1 MSLSE
6 ESTICAIA
14 TAPGRGGVGIIRISG
29 PKVTAIATQ
38 ILGFEPTTRLAHT
51 SSFLDLD
58 GSIIDTGI
66 AILFKGPN
74 SYTGED
80 VLELQGHGSAPLL
93 GEILGRVLSL
103 GAQMAQPGEFTERS
117 FLNGKMDLAQAE
129 AVADLIEAST
139 VQQAK
144 SASRTLHGAFSARI
158 KKLQEKLTETR
169 VHIEATIDF
178 ADEDLDSASEKTI
191 INLLNQCLEELASI
205 FKEAQQGA
213 LIKDGLQIVIA
224 GYPNSGKSTLL
235 NTLAG
240 IESAIVTE
248 IPGTTRD
255 VLNVDISIE
264 GIPINLSD
272 TAGFRETEDL
282 VEQEGVKR
290 AQHAVEAADHILFV
304 VDATTLQKDF
314 NNLEGM
320 LDNFI
325 SKFSLKLDFKNKF
338 TIINNKL
345 DKIENSNFCSSVL
358 PVWNTSVP
366 IIGVS
371 AAKRKG
377 IELIRS
383 HLAEVSG
390 YIPSSTGNFSARTRH
405 INALKIA
412 NSHLDNAKNQ
422 SNIEN
427 SSELMAEEL
436 RLTQRALGTIT
447 GQFSSDDLLGEIFA
461 SFCIGK

>member
-14 TAPGRGGVGIIRISG
+14 TAPGRGGVGILRISG

-103 GAQMAQPGEFTERS
+103 GAQMAKPGEFTERS

-144 SASRTLHGAFSARI
+144 SASRTLHGAFSTRI

-213 LIKDGLQIVIA
+213 LIKDC
-224 GYPNSGKSTLL
+224 LL
-235 NTLAG
+235 YT
-240 IESAIVTE
+240 S
-248 IPGTTRD
+248 PSPRD
-255 VLNVDISIE
+255 VEES
-264 GIPINLSD
+264 
-272 TAGFRETEDL
+272 R
-282 VEQEGVKR
+282 
-290 AQHAVEAADHILFV
+290 
-304 VDATTLQKDF
+304 
-314 NNLEGM
+314 M
-320 LDNFI
+320 
-325 SKFSLKLDFKNKF
+325 
-338 TIINNKL
+338 
-345 DKIENSNFCSSVL
+345 
-358 PVWNTSVP
+358 
-366 IIGVS
+366 
-371 AAKRKG
+371 
-377 IELIRS
+377 
-383 HLAEVSG
+383 
-390 YIPSSTGNFSARTRH
+390 PSSA
-405 INALKIA
+405 
-412 NSHLDNAKNQ
+412 
-422 SNIEN
+422 
-427 SSELMAEEL
+427 
-436 RLTQRALGTIT
+436 
-447 GQFSSDDLLGEIFA
+447 
-461 SFCIGK
+461 

>member
-29 PKVTAIATQ
+29 PKVTTIAKQ
-38 ILGFEPTTRLAHT
+38 ILGFEPTNRLAHT

-178 ADEDLDSASEKTI
+178 ADEDLDSASDKTI

-235 NTLAG
+235 NALAG
-240 IESAIVTE
+240 VESAIVTE

-272 TAGFRETEDL
+272 TAGFE
-282 VEQEGVKR
+282 K
-290 AQHAVEAADHILFV
+290 
-304 VDATTLQKDF
+304 
-314 NNLEGM
+314 
-320 LDNFI
+320 
-325 SKFSLKLDFKNKF
+325 
-338 TIINNKL
+338 
-345 DKIENSNFCSSVL
+345 
-358 PVWNTSVP
+358 P
-366 IIGVS
+366 
-371 AAKRKG
+371 
-377 IELIRS
+377 
-383 HLAEVSG
+383 
-390 YIPSSTGNFSARTRH
+390 RT
-405 INALKIA
+405 
-412 NSHLDNAKNQ
+412 
-422 SNIEN
+422 
-427 SSELMAEEL
+427 
-436 RLTQRALGTIT
+436 
-447 GQFSSDDLLGEIFA
+447 
-461 SFCIGK
+461 